1 MTSVSSVFNPKLVE
15 SRAPRPVSLVAFRR
29 IEQSRMAHPDCS
41 LIELQP
47 RSDSE
52 YTSHSRT
59 VLITGPEGWVTG
71 HSDQGLWI
79 YQSRAL
85 SRLLWM
91 VNGKQPQLSAFSL
104 VNQNSS
110 LGYYIT
116 APKNWKQTPTKERD
130 AAQQSIELRIAR
142 TIGDVVHEEVSV
154 TNFTQI
160 STVVDLAL
168 EVASDFASP
177 SDTSKGEKTPGRIKQ
192 KWIRRGSAE
201 YELSFDYRAE
211 HRFSHQG
218 DRGVAHIHRG
228 IRLELKTDLQVQ
240 YRKGKLSLKVK
251 LGPQES
257 RKLVL
262 DWIGVI
268 EGVELG
274 EKGTGYR
281 GQATGSKEQRRAP
294 LFAIPREPSVTQFT
308 SPGSPTFPALVLTTL
323 ERSKR
328 DLAALRL
335 FDLDSRDDEGGTW
348 IPAAGLP
355 TYVGLF
361 GRDCLASTWQ
371 ASILSTAM
379 MRGSLLALPKTQ
391 GTKIDD
397 WRDEQPGRFVHE
409 LHTDPRS
416 VLNYTPHGRYYG
428 GVTGSIYYPVVAS
441 AVWHWTGNK
450 DLVRKYI
457 KPALAGLAWADK
469 YLRDGGGFYRYCTR
483 SNQGEKN
490 QGWKDSDDAIVH
502 ADGSQVK
509 DPLGTCEMQAFVYAS
524 KMHLAEVLWWLDDPK
539 TALQLYREAEELK
552 KRFSDFFWMEDAGYI
567 GMAIDSKKRL
577 SRSIASDPGHC
588 LASGI
593 VEDAA
598 AARVADRLMQ
608 PDMFSGWGVR
618 TLSADHPAFNPFS
631 YHRGSVWPVENAVF
645 VLAFARYGLHDQMQ
659 KLARAMF
666 ETAGIFKHRRLPEVF
681 AGHQRDEEHP
691 FPGMYPKANW
701 PQAWSASA
709 PFTVMQALLGI
720 FPYAP
725 LNTLFLDPWLP
736 EWLPEFCVENMSV
749 GAARVSLSFTR
760 DKDGR
765 THYKVTELK
774 GKLHVIRQPSPWS
787 LTSGFGER
795 VKDAVTSLLSKSA

>member
-1 MTSVSSVFNPKLVE
+1 
-15 SRAPRPVSLVAFRR
+15 
-29 IEQSRMAHPDCS
+29 MAHSDCS

-47 RSDSE
+47 RPDSE
-52 YTSHSRT
+52 YISHSRT
-59 VLITGPEGWVTG
+59 ILITDREGWVTG

-79 YQSRAL
+79 HQSRAI
-85 SRLLWM
+85 SRLLWKL
-91 VNGKQPQLSAFSL
+91 NGKQPQLSAFSL

-110 LGYYIT
+110 LGYYIA
-116 APKNWKQTPTKERD
+116 APKNWKETGAKEPD
-130 AAQQSIELRIAR
+130 AAQQSIELRVAR
-142 TIGDVVHEEVSV
+142 TIGDAAHEEIAI

-160 STVVDLAL
+160 ATVVDLTL

-177 SDTSKGEKTPGRIKQ
+177 SDASKGEKAPGKITH
-192 KWIRRGSAE
+192 KWNRRATDA
-201 YELSFDYRAE
+201 YELSFDYRAQ
-211 HRFSHQG
+211 HRYKHQG
-218 DRGVAHIHRG
+218 DAGVARIHRG
-228 IRLELKTDLQVQ
+228 IRLELKTDLKVE
-240 YRKGKLSLKVK
+240 YRNGKLTLKAK
-251 LGPQES
+251 LGPRES
-257 RKLVL
+257 RKLVC
-262 DWIGVI
+262 DWIGQI
-268 EGVELG
+268 DGIDIGASLREQSNPSPRSHGAHGG
-274 EKGTGYR
+274 EEGTGY
-281 GQATGSKEQRRAP
+281 GLEGSGDSRAGHV
-294 LFAIPREPSVTQFT
+294 FDIPQEPDVTQLA
-308 SPGSPTFPALVLTTL
+308 SPGSPKFPALVLDTL

-328 DLAALRL
+328 DLASLRL
-335 FDLDSRDDEGGTW
+335 FDLDSRDEEGGTW

-355 TYVGLF
+355 TYLGLF
-361 GRDCLASTWQ
+361 GRDCLASSWQ
-371 ASILSTAM
+371 ASLLSTAM
-379 MRGSLLALPKTQ
+379 MRGSLLELPKTQ

-416 VLNYTPHGRYYG
+416 VLNFTPHGRYYG
-428 GVTGSIYYPVVAS
+428 GVTGSIYYPVLAS

-450 DLVRKYI
+450 ELVQHYI

-469 YLRDGGGFYRYCTR
+469 YLRDDSGFYRYRTR
-483 SNQGEKN
+483 SSQGEKN

-509 DPLGTCEMQAFVYAS
+509 DPLGTCEMQAFVYAA

-552 KRFSDFFWMEDAGYI
+552 KRFTDFFWMEDAGYI

-577 SRSIASDPGHC
+577 VRSVASDPGHC

-593 VEDAA
+593 VDDALA
-598 AARVADRLMQ
+598 TRVADRIMQ
-608 PDMFSGWGVR
+608 SDMFSGWGVR

-645 VLAFARYGLHDQMQ
+645 VLAFARYGLHDKMQ

-666 ETAGIFKHRRLPEVF
+666 ETAEIFKYRRLPEVF
-681 AGHQRDEEHP
+681 AGHQRDAEHP

-736 EWLPEFCVENMSV
+736 EWLPEFSVENMTV
-749 GAARVSLSFTR
+749 GEARVSLRFTR

-765 THYKVTELK
+765 TDYKVTNLK

-787 LTSGFGER
+787 LTAGFGER
-795 VKDAVTSLLSKSA
+795 VKDAVTSLLSKAS

>member
-1 MTSVSSVFNPKLVE
+1 
-15 SRAPRPVSLVAFRR
+15 
-29 IEQSRMAHPDCS
+29 MAHSDSS

-52 YTSHSRT
+52 YISRSRT
-59 VLITGPEGWVTG
+59 VLITNPEGWVTG

-85 SRLLWM
+85 SRLHWTI
-91 VNGKQPQLSAFSL
+91 NGKQPQLSAFSL

-116 APKNWKQTPTKERD
+116 VPKNWKQTPTKESD
-130 AAQQSIELRIAR
+130 GAQQSIELRIAR
-142 TIGDVVHEEVSV
+142 TIGDIVHEEVSL

-160 STVVDLAL
+160 STVADLTL
-168 EVASDFASP
+168 EIASDFASP
-177 SDTSKGEKTPGRIKQ
+177 SDASKGEKTLGKITQ
-192 KWIRRGSAE
+192 KWIQRGTNG
-201 YELSFDYRAE
+201 YELSFDYRAQ
-211 HRFSHQG
+211 HRFNHQG
-218 DRGVAHIHRG
+218 DRGVARIHRG
-228 IRLELKTDLQVQ
+228 VRLALKTDLKAQ
-240 YRKGKLSLKVK
+240 YRNGKLSLKVK

-262 DWIGVI
+262 EWIGQI
-268 EGVELG
+268 EGLELEGKGTAYRELG
-274 EKGTGYR
+274 TGR
-281 GQATGSKEQRRAP
+281 REQR
-294 LFAIPREPSVTQFT
+294 LFAIAREPSVTQLT

-335 FDLDSRDDEGGTW
+335 FDLDSQDDEGATW

-355 TYVGLF
+355 TYLGLF

-371 ASILSTAM
+371 ASLLSTAM
-379 MRGSLLALPKTQ
+379 IRGSLLQLPKTQ
-391 GTKIDD
+391 GRKIDD

-409 LHTDPRS
+409 LHTDPRA
-416 VLNYTPHGRYYG
+416 VLNFTPHGRYYG
-428 GVTGSIYYPVVAS
+428 GVTGSIYYPVVVS

-450 DLVRKYI
+450 EIVRNYI

-469 YLRDGGGFYRYCTR
+469 YLRDNSGFYRYCTR
-483 SNQGEKN
+483 SSQGEKN

-524 KMHLAEVLWWLDDPK
+524 KMHLAEVLWWLDDST
-539 TALQLYREAEELK
+539 TALRLYRDAEELK
-552 KRFSDFFWMEDAGYI
+552 KRFNDFFWMDNIGYF

-577 SRSIASDPGHC
+577 VKSIASDPGHC

-593 VEDAA
+593 VEGSA
-598 AARVADRLMQ
+598 AARVADRLMKS
-608 PDMFSGWGVR
+608 DMFSGWGVR

-645 VLAFARYGLHDQMQ
+645 VLAFARYGLHDKMQ

-666 ETAGIFKHRRLPEVF
+666 ETAEIFKYRRLPEVF
-681 AGHQRDEEHP
+681 AGHQRDDEHP

-720 FPYAP
+720 FPYAA

-736 EWLPEFCVENMSV
+736 EWLPDFSVENMTV
-749 GAARVSLSFTR
+749 GEARVSLRFTR
-760 DKDGR
+760 ETDGR
-765 THYKVTELK
+765 THYKVTDLK
-774 GKLHVIRQPSPWS
+774 GKLHVVRQPSPWS
-787 LTSGFGER
+787 LTAGFGER
-795 VKDAVTSLLSKSA
+795 VKDAITSLLPKAS

>member
-1 MTSVSSVFNPKLVE
+1 
-15 SRAPRPVSLVAFRR
+15 
-29 IEQSRMAHPDCS
+29 MAHPDCS

-52 YTSHSRT
+52 YISHSRT
-59 VLITGPEGWVTG
+59 VLITDPEGWVTG

-85 SRLLWM
+85 SQLLWK

-116 APKNWKQTPTKERD
+116 APKNWKDAPTKESD

-142 TIGDVVHEEVSV
+142 TIGDDVHEEVSV

-160 STVVDLAL
+160 RTVVDLTL

-177 SDTSKGEKTPGRIKQ
+177 SDASKGEKTPGRIKQ
-192 KWIRRGSAE
+192 NWIQRGTDE
-201 YELSFDYRAE
+201 YELSFDYQAQ
-211 HRFSHQG
+211 HRYSHQG
-218 DRGVAHIHRG
+218 DRGVARIHRG
-228 IRLELKTDLQVQ
+228 IRLELKTDMKVQ
-240 YRKGKLSLKVK
+240 YRNGKLSLKVK
-251 LGPQES
+251 LGPRES

-262 DWIGVI
+262 DWIGQI
-268 EGVELG
+268 EGVEMRDLPHHG
-274 EKGTGYR
+274 EHFSPPGYGEDEGKARGYREQGTGDR
-281 GQATGSKEQRRAP
+281 EDGRAP
-294 LFAIPREPSVTQFT
+294 LFAVPREPSVTELS
-308 SPGSPTFPALVLTTL
+308 SPGSPTFPALVLSTL

-335 FDLDSRDDEGGTW
+335 FDLDSHDDGGGTW

-371 ASILSTAM
+371 ASLLSTAM
-379 MRGSLLALPKTQ
+379 MRGSLLQLPKTQ
-391 GTKIDD
+391 GRKIDD

-416 VLNYTPHGRYYG
+416 VLNFTPHGRYYG
-428 GVTGSIYYPVVAS
+428 GVTGSIYYPVVVS

-469 YLRDGGGFYRYCTR
+469 YLLDETGFYRYRTR
-483 SNQGEKN
+483 SSQGEKN
-490 QGWKDSDDAIVH
+490 QGWKDSNDAIVH

-524 KMHLAEVLWWLDDPK
+524 KLHLAEVLWWIDDPK
-539 TALQLYREAEELK
+539 LAQKLYREAQELK
-552 KRFSDFFWMEDAGYI
+552 KRFTDFFWMEDAGYI
-567 GMAIDSKKRL
+567 GMAIDPKKRL

-593 VEDAA
+593 VDDKLAS
-598 AARVADRLMQ
+598 RVAERIMQ

-666 ETAGIFKHRRLPEVF
+666 ETAEIFKYRRLPEVF

-736 EWLPEFCVENMSV
+736 EWLPEFCVENMTV
-749 GAARVSLSFTR
+749 GEARVSLRFTR

-765 THYKVTELK
+765 TLYKVTDLK

-787 LTSGFGER
+787 LTAGFGER
-795 VKDAVTSLLSKSA
+795 VKDAITSLLPKSA

>member
-1 MTSVSSVFNPKLVE
+1 
-15 SRAPRPVSLVAFRR
+15 
-29 IEQSRMAHPDCS
+29 MAHPDCS

-52 YTSHSRT
+52 YISHSRT
-59 VLITGPEGWVTG
+59 VLITDPDGWVTG

-85 SRLLWM
+85 SQLLWN

-116 APKNWKQTPTKERD
+116 APKNWKDAPTKESN

-142 TIGDVVHEEVSV
+142 TIGDDVHEEVSV

-160 STVVDLAL
+160 RTVVDLTL

-177 SDTSKGEKTPGRIKQ
+177 SDASKGEKTPGRIKQ
-192 KWIRRGSAE
+192 KWIQRGTDE
-201 YELSFDYRAE
+201 YELSFDYRAQ
-211 HRFSHQG
+211 HRYSHQG
-218 DRGVAHIHRG
+218 DRGVARIHRG
-228 IRLELKTDLQVQ
+228 IRLQLKTDLKAQ
-240 YRKGKLSLKVK
+240 YRNGKLSLKVK
-251 LGPQES
+251 LGPRES
-257 RKLVL
+257 RKLLL
-262 DWIGVI
+262 DWIGQI
-268 EGVELG
+268 EGLEMCDLSG
-274 EKGTGYR
+274 SSEHFSPQRDGGKARGYREQGTGDR
-281 GQATGSKEQRRAP
+281 EDGRAR
-294 LFAIPREPSVTQFT
+294 LFAITREPSVTQLR
-308 SPGSPTFPALVLTTL
+308 SPGSPTFPALVLSTL

-335 FDLDSRDDEGGTW
+335 FDLDSHDDGGGTW

-371 ASILSTAM
+371 ASLLSTAM
-379 MRGSLLALPKTQ
+379 MRGSLLQLPKTQ
-391 GTKIDD
+391 GRKIDD

-409 LHTDPRS
+409 LHTDPRA
-416 VLNYTPHGRYYG
+416 VLNFTPHGRYYG
-428 GVTGSIYYPVVAS
+428 GVTGSIYYPVVVS
-441 AVWHWTGNK
+441 AAWHWTGNK

-469 YLRDGGGFYRYCTR
+469 YLLDETGFYRYRTR
-483 SNQGEKN
+483 SSQGEKN
-490 QGWKDSDDAIVH
+490 QGWKDSNDAIVH

-524 KMHLAEVLWWLDDPK
+524 KLHLAEVLWWIDDPK
-539 TALQLYREAEELK
+539 LAQKLYREAQELK
-552 KRFSDFFWMEDAGYI
+552 KRFTDFFWMEDAGYI
-567 GMAIDSKKRL
+567 GMAIDPKKRL

-593 VEDAA
+593 IDDKLASG
-598 AARVADRLMQ
+598 VAERIMQ

-666 ETAGIFKHRRLPEVF
+666 ETAEIFKYRRLPEVF

-736 EWLPEFCVENMSV
+736 EWLPEFCVENMTV
-749 GAARVSLSFTR
+749 GEARVSLRFTR

-765 THYKVTELK
+765 TLYKVTDLK

-787 LTSGFGER
+787 LTAGFGER
-795 VKDAVTSLLSKSA
+795 VKDAITSLLPKSA